1 MKLAFYHLL
10 FAAVTALGGF
20 VYEQFSHGVYSGF
33 MVYAFLPPLVL
44 GACPLLIRALR
55 GKALLGR
62 WCVRLYHWGI
72 IALTVGCLFQGALE
86 IYGTT
91 SRLVMGYWIAGGA
104 CLAGSFVTGGK
115 K

>member
-1 MKLAFYHLL
+1 MSTSAIDRKCVKLAFYHLL

-44 GACPLLIRALR
+44 GACPLLIRALC
-55 GKALLGR
+55 GKALPGR

-91 SRLVMGYWIAGGA
+91 VDS
-104 CLAGSFVTGGK
+104 
-115 K
+115 